1 MKFSLYQYF
10 CVEHNVG
17 HSEKF
22 MNREYTYS
30 RNGMAKKISR
40 HQQERE
46 KEKNDDIR
54 LELNQTD
61 GYTGTKDTKTGCTGS
76 VM

>member
-46 KEKNDDIR
+46 KEKKMMTSD
-54 LELNQTD
+54 LN
-61 GYTGTKDTKTGCTGS
+61 
-76 VM
+76 